1 LRALLRAGSRALTM
15 SIGNFQIGRLLTAAT
30 LVASLCVAAL
40 AAPAPAQKAAP
51 AVAQKKDAPKKDEPA
66 ISAPHAILIDAEYGA
81 VLFERDSDK
90 LIFPASL
97 GKLMTV
103 EYVFHELTEGR
114 IKLTDEFM
122 VSENAWRKGGAPS
135 HGSTMYAALNSRVSV
150 GDLIHGMI
158 VQSGND
164 ACIVLAEGIA
174 GNEAE
179 FAAKLTQRAREIG
192 LTKSV
197 FTNSNGLPDPDE
209 KVTTRELGLLARH
222 IIRNYPEYYAIFGER
237 EFTWNKIRQQNRNP
251 LLTMGIGADGLKT
264 GFTKD
269 AGYGLV
275 GSTVQNG
282 LRLVVVVNGL
292 KTAKDRADE
301 AKKLLEW
308 GFRSFEQRVLFAEG
322 QTIGA
327 AKVYGGAQ
335 GRVTLVAAGPVRVM
349 LPKSGAEKLI
359 ARIVYTGPVPAPIE
373 QGQRIGAIKVW
384 RNDNVILEMPLKAA
398 ESVGKGNMP
407 QRAFDAVTEMMV
419 MLFRAGAERL

>member
-51 AVAQKKDAPKKDEPA
+51 AVAQKKDALKKDEPA

-81 VLFERDSDK
+81 VLFERDADK

-275 GSTVQNG
+275 GSAVQNG

-407 QRAFDAVTEMMV
+407 QRAFDVVTEMMV